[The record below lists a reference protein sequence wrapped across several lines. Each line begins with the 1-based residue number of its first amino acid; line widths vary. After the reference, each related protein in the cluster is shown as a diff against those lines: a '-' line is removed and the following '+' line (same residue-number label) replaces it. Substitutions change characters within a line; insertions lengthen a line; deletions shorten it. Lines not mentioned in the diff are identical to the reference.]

1 MNEWRA
7 FNGDWRDALQR
18 RKVNHWAVNTFTG
31 INGDWLE
38 IEEVDG
44 VKAGVSSSSFQEEI
58 TRTFID
64 PVIQEQ
70 KSASNGVFWK
80 NQLNLLRVRVSA
92 MGTCSCCSWDYVI
105 HSECDNYHHQ
115 VFLLSFFPSAIISKV
130 VYDWLE
136 EVTNAISCSDAPAE
150 DDDNDDLRFVV
161 ELIRGTISRYGG
173 EEEVNGDG
181 YDFTES

>member
-1 MNEWRA
+1 M
-7 FNGDWRDALQR
+7 
-18 RKVNHWAVNTFTG
+18 NTFTG

-80 NQLNLLRVRVSA
+80 NQLYLLRVKSVL
-92 MGTCSCCSWDYVI
+92 WV
-105 HSECDNYHHQ
+105 
-115 VFLLSFFPSAIISKV
+115 LV
-130 VYDWLE
+130 V
-136 EVTNAISCSDAPAE
+136 A
-150 DDDNDDLRFVV
+150 VV
-161 ELIRGTISRYGG
+161 EIM
-173 EEEVNGDG
+173 
-181 YDFTES
+181 